1 MSGTEVS
8 DSVIGQAE
16 DFGSNQ
22 YTPDL
27 TEVSNKSISIKSDNI
42 AQGCGTSPGRES
54 VLDESQD
61 NIPQGCGTSGG
72 TESVLDESKV
82 FVYNSDTSS
91 WIDIE
96 ALQQATLCQSPS
108 LENIMGLDN
117 ILDTPIVESCE
128 FHNQVQT
135 SENFE
140 VEHMSYLQ
148 DEIEYE
154 KTDPDYGPTISNQ
167 KESDVNSDNDPEVLV
182 VTANNT
188 PVRTTRDTTLQSLEN
203 IIMLD
208 NIQDMPVEESFE
220 FRHQLPRPEH
230 FEKEHMSDFED
241 ENLENRTDPDYQNES
256 DASSD
261 NDPEAVGVS
270 DNNTLNKTTRT
281 SRGRKRKFEMQTNVT
296 AKKLRNSNKEYYNY
310 KGKLV
315 KQKCFQDFQ
324 CPCKAE
330 CHNKVGQDVREEEFN
345 KFWALGDYNAQ
356 NMFLAASM
364 REKEKARQYTNR
376 PSKRQ
381 YSRIYTLRA
390 VPVCRE
396 MFRHTFQVSTKKIN
410 TALQKIRSDDLKDKR
425 GQKQGGKNKTSD
437 KKLETVKEHINKLPR
452 YKSHYRRDNTDAEFL
467 SPEMTLIKM
476 YDLYVE
482 NLIGEERNNEIGE
495 WREGNE
501 KNKNDILKDIDAK
514 DTCNTCD
521 SFAARIQSATGSAK
535 NVLEEAHNKHI
546 DLWREARNLMNHDK
560 LEAHKVKEFEC

>member
-1 MSGTEVS
+1 MSRRGKRLLELALKKYEDDKLLNLSSTSSGNYNDYSMSGTEVS

-27 TEVSNKSISIKSDNI
+27 TEASNESIRMKSDNI
-42 AQGCGTSPGRES
+42 AQGCGTLPGTES

-72 TESVLDESKV
+72 TEAVLDESKV

-167 KESDVNSDNDPEVLV
+167 KESDVNSDNDPEVLA

-203 IIMLD
+203 IIVLD

-230 FEKEHMSDFED
+230 FEKELMSDFED

-261 NDPEAVGVS
+261 NDPEAGVVS

-281 SRGRKRKFEMQTNVT
+281 SRGRKRKF
-296 AKKLRNSNKEYYNY
+296 
-310 KGKLV
+310 
-315 KQKCFQDFQ
+315 
-324 CPCKAE
+324 
-330 CHNKVGQDVREEEFN
+330 
-345 KFWALGDYNAQ
+345 
-356 NMFLAASM
+356 
-364 REKEKARQYTNR
+364 
-376 PSKRQ
+376 
-381 YSRIYTLRA
+381 
-390 VPVCRE
+390 
-396 MFRHTFQVSTKKIN
+396 
-410 TALQKIRSDDLKDKR
+410 
-425 GQKQGGKNKTSD
+425 
-437 KKLETVKEHINKLPR
+437 
-452 YKSHYRRDNTDAEFL
+452 
-467 SPEMTLIKM
+467 
-476 YDLYVE
+476 
-482 NLIGEERNNEIGE
+482 
-495 WREGNE
+495 
-501 KNKNDILKDIDAK
+501 
-514 DTCNTCD
+514 
-521 SFAARIQSATGSAK
+521 
-535 NVLEEAHNKHI
+535 
-546 DLWREARNLMNHDK
+546 
-560 LEAHKVKEFEC
+560 

>member
-1 MSGTEVS
+1 
-8 DSVIGQAE
+8 
-16 DFGSNQ
+16 
-22 YTPDL
+22 
-27 TEVSNKSISIKSDNI
+27 
-42 AQGCGTSPGRES
+42 
-54 VLDESQD
+54 
-61 NIPQGCGTSGG
+61 
-72 TESVLDESKV
+72 
-82 FVYNSDTSS
+82 
-91 WIDIE
+91 
-96 ALQQATLCQSPS
+96 
-108 LENIMGLDN
+108 MGLDN

-135 SENFE
+135 SENFV

-203 IIMLD
+203 IIVLD

-261 NDPEAVGVS
+261 NDPEAVVVS

-324 CPCKAE
+324 
-330 CHNKVGQDVREEEFN
+330 
-345 KFWALGDYNAQ
+345 
-356 NMFLAASM
+356 
-364 REKEKARQYTNR
+364 
-376 PSKRQ
+376 
-381 YSRIYTLRA
+381 
-390 VPVCRE
+390 
-396 MFRHTFQVSTKKIN
+396 
-410 TALQKIRSDDLKDKR
+410 
-425 GQKQGGKNKTSD
+425 
-437 KKLETVKEHINKLPR
+437 
-452 YKSHYRRDNTDAEFL
+452 RDNTDAEFL

-482 NLIGEERNNEIGE
+482 NLIGEERNNEIRE